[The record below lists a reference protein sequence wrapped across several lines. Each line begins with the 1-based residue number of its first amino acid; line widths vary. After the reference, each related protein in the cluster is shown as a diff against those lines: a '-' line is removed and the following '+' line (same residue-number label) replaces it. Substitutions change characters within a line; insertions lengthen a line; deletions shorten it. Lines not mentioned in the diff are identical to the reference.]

1 MDMSTMLE
9 HLGRKVDENTGRIKR
24 HSVRDKFVLAA
35 LDPKDMPE
43 PEHLRAI
50 IKKSIQ
56 NGIDKKIEQLN
67 QISER

>member
-1 MDMSTMLE
+1 MDLK
-9 HLGRKVDENTGRIKR
+9 LKR

>member
-1 MDMSTMLE
+1 MLE
-9 HLGRKVDENTGRIKR
+9 HIGQKIWRKTGKIQRY
-24 HSVRDKFVLAA
+24 SVRGKFVLAA
-35 LDPKDMPE
+35 LDPKDIPE

-50 IKKSIQ
+50 IKESIQ